1 VKSRYTIGF
10 QSLINQLAFL
20 SCTPL
25 LALESILLYQFKNYR
40 QARFDF
46 NSRITGISGQNGIGK
61 TNLLDAIYYL
71 CFTKS
76 YFTRTDSQNV
86 LNGANGFRIEGQ
98 FHLGEEHLRTVC
110 ILRETGKKEFLV
122 NEQPYDRFSSHI
134 GRFPSVVIAPDDVQ
148 IITEASEERRRFLDA
163 FLSQADPVYLQNLID
178 YTRLLQQRNSYL
190 RSIDNRQADH
200 RLLDTYD
207 MQLVNAGTQ
216 LFDARR
222 NFLVEF
228 IPMVITLYNGI
239 AGTEEGLSIAYKSQL
254 LQQDFQSLL
263 QQSREKDIL
272 LQRTN
277 AGVHRDDLELFL
289 NDQPFKSMAS
299 QGQRK
304 SLLFALKLAEFEGLR
319 TIKGFAP
326 LLLLDDVFEKL
337 DEQRMHNL
345 LSRVCIDSGAQLF
358 VTDTHPERIRNHLK
372 SLNVDYGMI
381 SL

>member
-1 VKSRYTIGF
+1 M
-10 QSLINQLAFL
+10 
-20 SCTPL
+20 

-46 NSRITGISGQNGIGK
+46 NSRITGISGLNGIGK

-98 FHLGEEHLRTVC
+98 FRLEQELLRTVC

-122 NEQPYDRFSSHI
+122 DEQPYDRFSSHI
-134 GRFPSVVIAPDDVQ
+134 GRFPCVVIAPDDVH

-163 FLSQADPVYLQNLID
+163 LLSQADPIYLQNLID

-190 RSIDNRQADH
+190 RSIENRQADH

-207 MQLVNAGTQ
+207 MQMASTGTQ
-216 LFDARR
+216 LFDSRR
-222 NFLVEF
+222 NFLVQF
-228 IPMVITLYNGI
+228 IPMVIELYNGI
-239 AGTEEGLSIAYKSQL
+239 AGSEEGLTITYKSQL
-254 LQQDFQSLL
+254 LQHDLRSLL

-277 AGVHRDDLELFL
+277 SGVHRDDLELFL

-319 TIKGFAP
+319 AIKGFAP

-345 LSRVCIDSGAQLF
+345 LARVCIDSGAQLF
-358 VTDTHPERIRNHLK
+358 VTDTHPERIRNHLEK
-372 SLNVDYGMI
+372 LDVHYGMI

>member
-1 VKSRYTIGF
+1 MIGLCGGGRF
-10 QSLINQLAFL
+10 NQLPSL

-25 LALESILLYQFKNYR
+25 LSLDSISVYQFKNYP

-46 NSRITGISGQNGIGK
+46 PSRITGICGANGIGK

-71 CFTKS
+71 CFTRS

-98 FHLGEEHLRTVC
+98 VRLNEEPLKTVC

-122 NEQPYDRFSSHI
+122 NDEPYDRFSTHI
-134 GRFPSVVIAPDDVQ
+134 GRFPCVVIAPDDVH

-163 FLSQADPVYLQNLID
+163 LLSQLDANYLRNLID

-190 RSIDNRQADH
+190 KSVENRRADH

-207 MQLVNAGTQ
+207 MQLVNSGTQ
-216 LFDARR
+216 LFVARR
-222 NFLVEF
+222 AFLHQF
-228 IPMVITLYNGI
+228 IPAAVTLYQGI
-239 AGTEEGLSIAYKSQL
+239 AGADEGLTISYKSQL
-254 LQQDFQSLL
+254 LQQDFSLL
-263 QQSREKDIL
+263 LAQSREKDIL

-277 AGVHRDDLELFL
+277 AGIHRDDLELSL

-304 SLLFALKLAEFEGLR
+304 SLLFALKLAEFESLA
-319 TIKGFAP
+319 TNKGFAP
-326 LLLLDDVFEKL
+326 FLLLDDVFEKL
-337 DEQRMHNL
+337 DEKRMHNL
-345 LSRVCIDSGAQLF
+345 LARVCIDSGAQLF
-358 VTDTHPERIRNHLK
+358 VTDTHPDRIRTHFEN
-372 SLNVDYGMI
+372 LNVDYGMI
-381 SL
+381 TL